1 MNLGTLFLIS
11 TENVVKGGVKK
22 EFLNCGNSFLLE
34 IGLLYNLFLSF
45 LTKTG
50 PYAMLLAVLL
60 PIVGSIVLDCC
71 KLSIDSKLSLL

>member
-11 TENVVKGGVKK
+11 IENVVKGGVKR
-22 EFLNCGNSFLLE
+22 EFLNYGNCFLLE

-60 PIVGSIVLDCC
+60 PIVGSIVLD
-71 KLSIDSKLSLL
+71 